1 MGTFKIAAVTLSLI
15 LAASTSFVIAAEASH
30 ALEFAKGSTTA
41 KESGK
46 FKGRESM
53 DYTLQGHKGQTLHAV
68 MTHAET
74 AVYFD
79 VLPPGGGEPL
89 FYGAR
94 VGSEFTGTLPADGE
108 YTIHVH
114 LAGRDAFNGENGE
127 YTLMVDLGGK

>member
-1 MGTFKIAAVTLSLI
+1 MSTRKICTVALTLFFAATTTFVS
-15 LAASTSFVIAAEASH
+15 ASEAGH

-41 KESGK
+41 TESGK
-46 FKGRESM
+46 FKGEETV

-79 VLPPGGGEPL
+79 VVPPGGGEPL

-114 LAGRDAFNGENGE
+114 LAGRDAMNGENGE
-127 YTLMVDLGGK
+127 YSLKVDLGGK